1 MYVLYLI
8 LCKIEV
14 ITDRYGLLVLTILV
28 TIPELQQ
35 NYESSKN
42 LFGLSDT
49 SDFGFEDIQN
59 FYELTGY
66 LL

>member
-1 MYVLYLI
+1 MYVLYFI

-14 ITDRYGLLVLTILV
+14 VEGKYTLLVLTILV

-35 NYESSKN
+35 NYESIRTLLGYN
-42 LFGLSDT
+42 DT
-49 SDFGFEDIQN
+49 SEFGFEDFQN

-66 LL
+66 VL